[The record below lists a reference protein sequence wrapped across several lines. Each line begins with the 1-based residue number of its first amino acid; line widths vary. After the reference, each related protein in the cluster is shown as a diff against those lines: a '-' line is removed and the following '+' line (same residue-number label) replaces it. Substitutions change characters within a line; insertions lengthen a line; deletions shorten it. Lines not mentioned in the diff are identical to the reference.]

1 MKRRISLVLAFVML
15 FAMAAPS
22 LAEEA
27 SPILE
32 NASGFYYIEAEGER
46 PRLSAASQDKFMQ
59 VDGEWF
65 KDLNGNGSLDVYEDW
80 RADVADRV
88 SDLLSQMTINE
99 KAGTLIFSG
108 IGGKN
113 GVVVSNLDTS
123 EGISGSSG
131 TGEVTYIAADSE
143 IITSH
148 EPVVEQGGINYNPMA
163 YQIQDLGVTTFIA
176 AMTGTPKDQL
186 DLLNAIQKVGE
197 ESRLGIPIVFSGDR
211 SYNTWGGM
219 IDMAHYAFG
228 VAHDEELLYNLVS
241 EYAKESVAL
250 GYHQVFHGYG
260 NEIGSW
266 YGDEV
271 NYISDMSV
279 IETRAYDDNGF
290 NSHSKHYIARGGRSN
305 FANAQSPANLWE
317 SWMVPWQAV
326 IDADTQWIMLNKGPG
341 LTPGVQVY
349 MDEVSMSYLRNELG
363 FDGIACLDWPLDVDV
378 LTSQTGIT
386 VDGVDIS
393 TLDIEEIYALMLN
406 VGVDAISAM
415 GVFGGTDTTQYA
427 NIGFYRAFPDFIVKA
442 VEDGLVTQE
451 CVDEHAARIL
461 KNKFD
466 LGIFEDPYSD
476 WGEALALIG
485 NETYQAEQTIPMTNE
500 EIDAFRRPEIIEME
514 QQLMVEST
522 ILLKNE
528 DVLPLSEGVN
538 LYVMSNNSTIQEA
551 DTEALATRATIVESM
566 DEADYIIGHV
576 TAFDENFDY
585 LVEDAQ
591 AAGKPIILIW
601 EGTVG
606 RNGAQGDPYFAQ
618 VDPCVAVLV
627 QTYNNTPDHGSSMGA
642 FYRYVTPSITADM
655 LFGDREPAGSTVF
668 EIPLTT
674 EDLEV
679 SWGDLQLDVGVD
691 NATRLYMAMLA
702 RENPSIL
709 MPNNL
714 GDVLYT
720 TNFGMNYSNPADIEI
735 SLLTVPETSITT
747 ETENNGRVST
757 TVEVVPATQQAGV
770 PFEINFV
777 AKNNGGDGHVT
788 VEVMDGGEVIAE
800 KFVAVDEGQFRVM
813 TVELTL
819 EAGEHTISIG
829 DLSAVITVE

>member
-1 MKRRISLVLAFVML
+1 MKKLVSWLLAVTMLASLSALP
-15 FAMAAPS
+15 AMA
-22 LAEEA
+22 EE
-27 SPILE
+27 SVIKE
-32 NASGFYYIEAEGER
+32 SVSGFYYIEANGDQAK
-46 PRLSAASQDKFMQ
+46 LSAASQDKFIQ
-59 VDGEWF
+59 VDGLYF
-65 KDLNGNGSLDVYEDW
+65 KDLNSNGSLDVYEDY
-80 RADVADRV
+80 RQPVEDRV
-88 SDLLSQMTINE
+88 ADLLSQMNLSE

-123 EGISGSSG
+123 SGITGSSG

-148 EPVVEQGGINYNPMA
+148 EPVVTQSGVNYNPMA
-163 YQIQDLGVTTFIA
+163 YQIQDLGVTTYIA

-186 DLLNAIQKVGE
+186 DLLNAIQKLGE

-271 NYISDMSV
+271 NYISKMSV
-279 IETRAYDDNGF
+279 TETRAYDDNGF

-326 IDADTQWIMLNKGPG
+326 IDAGTQWIMLNKGTG

-349 MDEVSMSYLRNELG
+349 MDKVSMDYLRNELG
-363 FDGIACLDWPLDVDV
+363 YDGIACLDWPLDVDV

-393 TLDIEEIYALMLN
+393 ELDIEEIYALMLN

-415 GVFGGTDTTQYA
+415 GTFGGTDTTLYA
-427 NIGFYRAFPDFIVKA
+427 NSGFYRAFPDFIVKA

-451 CVDEHAARIL
+451 CLDEHVIRIL

-476 WGEALALIG
+476 WEEALALIG
-485 NETYQAEQTIPMTNE
+485 NETYQAEQTLPMTNE
-500 EIDAFRRPEIIEME
+500 EIDALRRPEIIEME
-514 QQLMVEST
+514 SQLMVEST

-528 DVLPLSEGVN
+528 NVLPLTEGVK
-538 LYVMSNNSTIQEA
+538 LYVMSNNSNIQEA
-551 DTEALATRATIVESM
+551 DVAALGAYGTVVETM

-591 AAGKPIILIW
+591 AADKPIILIW

-606 RNGAQGDPYFAQ
+606 RNGAQGDPYLAQ
-618 VDPCVAVLV
+618 VDPCAAVLM

-655 LFGDREPAGSTVF
+655 LFGVKEPGGSTVF
-668 EIPLTT
+668 EIPLTA
-674 EDLEV
+674 EDAAL
-679 SWGDLQLDVGVD
+679 SWGDLQMDMGVD

-720 TNFGMNYSNPADIEI
+720 TNFGMNYSDPADIEL
-735 SLLTVPETSITT
+735 SLLTVPEA
-747 ETENNGRVST
+747 VL
-757 TVEVVPATQQAGV
+757 TVEVDGKETTEVAAATQTAGV
-770 PFEINFV
+770 PFDINFV

-788 VEVMDGGEVIAE
+788 AQIMEGDTVLAE
-800 KFVAVDEGQFRVM
+800 KFVAVDGGQFRVITM
-813 TVELTL
+813 EITL
-819 EAGEHTISIG
+819 DAGEHTISLG
-829 DLSAVITVE
+829 DMSTTIVVE

>member
-1 MKRRISLVLAFVML
+1 MKKLVSWLLAVTMLASLS
-15 FAMAAPS
+15 AMPAV
-22 LAEEA
+22 AEE
-27 SPILE
+27 SVIKE
-32 NASGFYYIEAEGER
+32 SVSGFYYIEANGDQAK
-46 PRLSAASQDKFMQ
+46 LSAASQDKFIQ
-59 VDGEWF
+59 VDGLYF
-65 KDLNGNGSLDVYEDW
+65 KDLNSNGSLDVYEDY
-80 RADVADRV
+80 RQPVEDRV
-88 SDLLSQMTINE
+88 ADLLSQMNLSE

-123 EGISGSSG
+123 SGITGSSG

-148 EPVVEQGGINYNPMA
+148 EPVVTQSGVNYNPMA
-163 YQIQDLGVTTFIA
+163 YQIQDLGVTTYIA

-186 DLLNAIQKVGE
+186 VLLNAIQKLGE

-271 NYISDMSV
+271 NYISKMSV
-279 IETRAYDDNGF
+279 TETRAYDDNGF

-326 IDADTQWIMLNKGPG
+326 IDAGTQWIMLNKGTG

-349 MDEVSMSYLRNELG
+349 MDKVSMDYLRNELG
-363 FDGIACLDWPLDVDV
+363 YDGIACLDWPLDVDV

-393 TLDIEEIYALMLN
+393 ELDIEEIYALMLN

-415 GVFGGTDTTQYA
+415 GTFGGTDTTLYA
-427 NIGFYRAFPDFIVKA
+427 NSGFYRAFPDFIVKA

-451 CVDEHAARIL
+451 CLDEHVIRIL

-476 WGEALALIG
+476 WEEALALIG
-485 NETYQAEQTIPMTNE
+485 NETYQAEQTLPMTNE
-500 EIDAFRRPEIIEME
+500 EIDALRRPEIIEME
-514 QQLMVEST
+514 SQLMVEST

-528 DVLPLSEGVN
+528 NVLPLTEGVK
-538 LYVMSNNSTIQEA
+538 LYVMSNNSNIQEA
-551 DTEALATRATIVESM
+551 DVAALGAYGTVVETM

-591 AAGKPIILIW
+591 AADKPIILIW

-606 RNGAQGDPYFAQ
+606 RNGAQGDPYLAQ
-618 VDPCVAVLV
+618 VDPCAAVLM

-655 LFGDREPAGSTVF
+655 LFGVKEPGGSTVF
-668 EIPLTT
+668 EIPLTA
-674 EDLEV
+674 EDAAL
-679 SWGDLQLDVGVD
+679 SWGDLQMDMGVD

-720 TNFGMNYSNPADIEI
+720 TNFGMNYSDPADIEL
-735 SLLTVPETSITT
+735 SLLTVPEA
-747 ETENNGRVST
+747 VF
-757 TVEVVPATQQAGV
+757 TVEVDGKETTEVAAATQTAGV

-788 VEVMDGGEVIAE
+788 AQIMEGDTVLAE
-800 KFVAVDEGQFRVM
+800 KFVAVDGGQFRVITM
-813 TVELTL
+813 EITL
-819 EAGEHTISIG
+819 DAGEHTISLG
-829 DLSAVITVE
+829 DMSTTIVVE

>member
-1 MKRRISLVLAFVML
+1 MKKMVSWLLAVTMLASLCALP
-15 FAMAAPS
+15 AMA
-22 LAEEA
+22 EE
-27 SPILE
+27 SVIKE
-32 NASGFYYIEAEGER
+32 SVSGFYYIEANGDQAK
-46 PRLSAASQDKFMQ
+46 LSAASQDKFIQ
-59 VDGEWF
+59 VDGLYF
-65 KDLNGNGSLDVYEDW
+65 KDLNSNGSLDVYEDY
-80 RADVADRV
+80 RQPVEDRV
-88 SDLLSQMTINE
+88 ADLLSQMNLSE

-123 EGISGSSG
+123 SGITGSSG

-148 EPVVEQGGINYNPMA
+148 EPVVTQSGVNYNPMA
-163 YQIQDLGVTTFIA
+163 YQIQDLGVTTYIA

-186 DLLNAIQKVGE
+186 DLLNAIQKLGE

-271 NYISDMSV
+271 NYISKMSV
-279 IETRAYDDNGF
+279 TETRAYDDNGF

-326 IDADTQWIMLNKGPG
+326 IDAGTQWIMLNKGTG

-349 MDEVSMSYLRNELG
+349 MDKVSMDYLRNELG
-363 FDGIACLDWPLDVDV
+363 YDGIACLDWPLDVDV

-393 TLDIEEIYALMLN
+393 ELDIEEIYALMLN

-415 GVFGGTDTTQYA
+415 GTFGGTDTTLYA
-427 NIGFYRAFPDFIVKA
+427 NSGFYRAFPDFIVKA

-451 CVDEHAARIL
+451 CLDEHVIRIL

-476 WGEALALIG
+476 WEEALALIG
-485 NETYQAEQTIPMTNE
+485 NETYQAEQTLPMTNE
-500 EIDAFRRPEIIEME
+500 EIDALRRPEIIEME
-514 QQLMVEST
+514 SQLMVEST

-528 DVLPLSEGVN
+528 NVLPLTEGVK
-538 LYVMSNNSTIQEA
+538 LYVMSNNSNIQEA
-551 DTEALATRATIVESM
+551 DVAALGAYGTVVETM

-591 AAGKPIILIW
+591 AADKPIILIW

-606 RNGAQGDPYFAQ
+606 RNGAQGDPYLAQ
-618 VDPCVAVLV
+618 VDPCAAVLM

-655 LFGDREPAGSTVF
+655 LFGVKEPGGSTVF
-668 EIPLTT
+668 EIPLTA
-674 EDLEV
+674 EDAAL
-679 SWGDLQLDVGVD
+679 SWGDLQMDMGVD

-720 TNFGMNYSNPADIEI
+720 TNFGMNYSDPADIEL
-735 SLLTVPETSITT
+735 SLLTVPEA
-747 ETENNGRVST
+747 VF
-757 TVEVVPATQQAGV
+757 TVEVDGKETTEVAAATQTAGV

-788 VEVMDGGEVIAE
+788 AQIMEGDTVLAE
-800 KFVAVDEGQFRVM
+800 KFVAVDGGQFRVITM
-813 TVELTL
+813 EITL
-819 EAGEHTISIG
+819 DAGEHTISLG
-829 DLSAVITVE
+829 DMSTTIVVE

>member
-1 MKRRISLVLAFVML
+1 MKKLVSWLLAVTMLASLSALP
-15 FAMAAPS
+15 AMA
-22 LAEEA
+22 EE
-27 SPILE
+27 SVIKE
-32 NASGFYYIEAEGER
+32 SESGFYYIEANGDQAK
-46 PRLSAASQDKFMQ
+46 LSAASQDKFIQ
-59 VDGEWF
+59 VDGLYF
-65 KDLNGNGSLDVYEDW
+65 KDLNSNGSLDVYEDY
-80 RADVADRV
+80 RQPVEDRV
-88 SDLLSQMTINE
+88 ADLLSQMNLSE

-123 EGISGSSG
+123 SGITGSSG

-148 EPVVEQGGINYNPMA
+148 EPVVTQSGVNYNPMA
-163 YQIQDLGVTTFIA
+163 YQIQDLGVTTYIA

-186 DLLNAIQKVGE
+186 DLLNAIQKLGE

-271 NYISDMSV
+271 NYISKMSV
-279 IETRAYDDNGF
+279 TETRAYDDNGF

-326 IDADTQWIMLNKGPG
+326 IDAGTQWIMLNKGTG

-349 MDEVSMSYLRNELG
+349 MDKVSMDYLRNELG
-363 FDGIACLDWPLDVDV
+363 YDGIACLDWPLDVDV

-393 TLDIEEIYALMLN
+393 ELDIEEIYALMLN

-415 GVFGGTDTTQYA
+415 GTFGGTDTTLYA
-427 NIGFYRAFPDFIVKA
+427 NSGFYRAFPDFIVKA

-451 CVDEHAARIL
+451 CLDEHVIRIL

-476 WGEALALIG
+476 WEEALALIG
-485 NETYQAEQTIPMTNE
+485 NETYQAEQTLPMTNE
-500 EIDAFRRPEIIEME
+500 EIDALRRPEIIEME
-514 QQLMVEST
+514 SQLMVEST

-528 DVLPLSEGVN
+528 NVLPLTEGVK
-538 LYVMSNNSTIQEA
+538 LYVMSNNSNIQEA
-551 DTEALATRATIVESM
+551 DVAALGAYGTVVETM

-591 AAGKPIILIW
+591 AADKPIILIW

-606 RNGAQGDPYFAQ
+606 RNGAQGDPYLAQ
-618 VDPCVAVLV
+618 VDPCAAVLM

-655 LFGDREPAGSTVF
+655 LFGVKEPGGSTVF
-668 EIPLTT
+668 EIPLTA
-674 EDLEV
+674 EDAAL
-679 SWGDLQLDVGVD
+679 SWGDLQMDMGVD

-720 TNFGMNYSNPADIEI
+720 TNFGMNYSDPADIEL
-735 SLLTVPETSITT
+735 SLLTVPEA
-747 ETENNGRVST
+747 VL
-757 TVEVVPATQQAGV
+757 TVEVDGKETTEVAAATQTAGV

-788 VEVMDGGEVIAE
+788 AQIMEGDTVLAE
-800 KFVAVDEGQFRVM
+800 KFVAVDGGQFRVITM
-813 TVELTL
+813 EITL
-819 EAGEHTISIG
+819 DAGEHTISLG
-829 DLSAVITVE
+829 DMSTTIVVE

>member
-1 MKRRISLVLAFVML
+1 MKKLVSWLLAVTMLASLSALP
-15 FAMAAPS
+15 AMA
-22 LAEEA
+22 EE
-27 SPILE
+27 SVIKE
-32 NASGFYYIEAEGER
+32 SVSGFYYIEANGDQAK
-46 PRLSAASQDKFMQ
+46 LSAASQDKFIQ
-59 VDGEWF
+59 VDGLYF
-65 KDLNGNGSLDVYEDW
+65 KDLNSNGSLDVYEDY
-80 RADVADRV
+80 RQPVEDRV
-88 SDLLSQMTINE
+88 ADLLSQMNLSE

-123 EGISGSSG
+123 SGITGSSG

-148 EPVVEQGGINYNPMA
+148 EPVVTQSGVNYNPMA
-163 YQIQDLGVTTFIA
+163 YQIQDLGVTTYIA

-186 DLLNAIQKVGE
+186 DLLNAIQKLGE

-271 NYISDMSV
+271 NYISKMSV
-279 IETRAYDDNGF
+279 TETRAYDDNGF

-326 IDADTQWIMLNKGPG
+326 IDAGTQWIMLNKGTG

-349 MDEVSMSYLRNELG
+349 MDKVSMDYLRNELG
-363 FDGIACLDWPLDVDV
+363 YDGIACLDWPLDVDV

-393 TLDIEEIYALMLN
+393 ELDIEEIYALMLN

-415 GVFGGTDTTQYA
+415 GTFGGTDTTLYA
-427 NIGFYRAFPDFIVKA
+427 NSGFYRAFPDFIVKA

-451 CVDEHAARIL
+451 CLDEHVIRIL

-476 WGEALALIG
+476 WEEALALIG
-485 NETYQAEQTIPMTNE
+485 NETYQAEQTLPMTNE
-500 EIDAFRRPEIIEME
+500 EIDALRRPEIIEME
-514 QQLMVEST
+514 SQLMVEST

-528 DVLPLSEGVN
+528 NVLPLTEGVK
-538 LYVMSNNSTIQEA
+538 LYVMSNNSNIQEA
-551 DTEALATRATIVESM
+551 DVAALGAYGTVVETM

-591 AAGKPIILIW
+591 AADKPIILIW

-606 RNGAQGDPYFAQ
+606 RNGAQGDPYLAQ
-618 VDPCVAVLV
+618 VDPCAAVLM

-655 LFGDREPAGSTVF
+655 LFGVKEPGGSTVF
-668 EIPLTT
+668 EIPLTA
-674 EDLEV
+674 EDAAL
-679 SWGDLQLDVGVD
+679 SWGDLQMDMGVD

-720 TNFGMNYSNPADIEI
+720 TNFGMNYSDPADIEL
-735 SLLTVPETSITT
+735 SLLTVPEA
-747 ETENNGRVST
+747 VL
-757 TVEVVPATQQAGV
+757 TVEVDGKETTEVAAATQTAGV

-788 VEVMDGGEVIAE
+788 AQIMEGDTVLAE
-800 KFVAVDEGQFRVM
+800 KFVAVDGGQFRVITM
-813 TVELTL
+813 ELTL
-819 EAGEHTISIG
+819 DAGEHTISLG
-829 DLSAVITVE
+829 DMSTTIVVE

>member
-1 MKRRISLVLAFVML
+1 MKKLVSWLLAVTMLASLC
-15 FAMAAPS
+15 AMPAV
-22 LAEEA
+22 AEE
-27 SPILE
+27 SVIKE
-32 NASGFYYIEAEGER
+32 SVSGFYYIEANGDQAK
-46 PRLSAASQDKFMQ
+46 LSAASQDKFIQ
-59 VDGEWF
+59 VDGLYF
-65 KDLNGNGSLDVYEDW
+65 KDLNSNGSLDVYEDY
-80 RADVADRV
+80 RQPVEDRV
-88 SDLLSQMTINE
+88 ADLLSQMNLSE

-123 EGISGSSG
+123 SGITGSSG

-148 EPVVEQGGINYNPMA
+148 EPVVTQSGVNYNPMA
-163 YQIQDLGVTTFIA
+163 YQIQDLGVTTYIA

-186 DLLNAIQKVGE
+186 DLLNAIQKLGE

-271 NYISDMSV
+271 NYISKMSV
-279 IETRAYDDNGF
+279 TETRAYDDNGF

-326 IDADTQWIMLNKGPG
+326 IDAGTQWIMLNKGTG

-349 MDEVSMSYLRNELG
+349 MDKVSMDYLRNELG
-363 FDGIACLDWPLDVDV
+363 YDGIACLDWPLDVDV

-393 TLDIEEIYALMLN
+393 ELDIEEIYALMLN

-415 GVFGGTDTTQYA
+415 GTFGGTDTTLYA
-427 NIGFYRAFPDFIVKA
+427 NSGFYRAFPDFIVKA

-451 CVDEHAARIL
+451 CLDEHVIRIL

-476 WGEALALIG
+476 WEEALALIG
-485 NETYQAEQTIPMTNE
+485 NETYQAEQTLPMTNE
-500 EIDAFRRPEIIEME
+500 EIDALRRPEIIEME
-514 QQLMVEST
+514 SQLMVEST

-528 DVLPLSEGVN
+528 NVLPLTEGVK
-538 LYVMSNNSTIQEA
+538 LYVMSNNSNIQEA
-551 DTEALATRATIVESM
+551 DVAALGAYGTVVETM

-591 AAGKPIILIW
+591 AADKPIILIW

-606 RNGAQGDPYFAQ
+606 RNGAQGDPYLAQ
-618 VDPCVAVLV
+618 VDPCAAVLM

-655 LFGDREPAGSTVF
+655 LFGVKEPGGSTVF
-668 EIPLTT
+668 EIPLTA
-674 EDLEV
+674 EDAAL
-679 SWGDLQLDVGVD
+679 SWGDLQMDMGVD

-720 TNFGMNYSNPADIEI
+720 TNFGMNYSDPADIEL
-735 SLLTVPETSITT
+735 SLLTVPEA
-747 ETENNGRVST
+747 VL
-757 TVEVVPATQQAGV
+757 TVEVDGKETTEVAAATQTAGV

-788 VEVMDGGEVIAE
+788 AQIMEGDTVLAE
-800 KFVAVDEGQFRVM
+800 KFVAVDGGQFRVITM
-813 TVELTL
+813 EITL
-819 EAGEHTISIG
+819 DAGEHTISLG
-829 DLSAVITVE
+829 DMSTTIVVE

>member
-1 MKRRISLVLAFVML
+1 MKKLVSWLLAVTMLASLSALP
-15 FAMAAPS
+15 AMA
-22 LAEEA
+22 EE
-27 SPILE
+27 SVIKE
-32 NASGFYYIEAEGER
+32 SVSGFYYIEANGDQAK
-46 PRLSAASQDKFMQ
+46 LSAASQDKFIQ
-59 VDGEWF
+59 VDGLYF
-65 KDLNGNGSLDVYEDW
+65 KDLNSNGSLDVYEDY
-80 RADVADRV
+80 RQPVEDRV
-88 SDLLSQMTINE
+88 ADLLSQMNLSE

-123 EGISGSSG
+123 SGITGSSG

-148 EPVVEQGGINYNPMA
+148 EPVVTQSGVNYNPMA
-163 YQIQDLGVTTFIA
+163 YQIQDLGVTTYIA

-186 DLLNAIQKVGE
+186 DLLNAIQKLGE

-271 NYISDMSV
+271 NYISKMSV
-279 IETRAYDDNGF
+279 TETRAYDDNGF

-326 IDADTQWIMLNKGPG
+326 IDAGTQWIMLNKGTG

-349 MDEVSMSYLRNELG
+349 MDKVSMDYLRNELG
-363 FDGIACLDWPLDVDV
+363 YDGIACLDWPLDVDV

-393 TLDIEEIYALMLN
+393 ELDIEEIYALMLN

-415 GVFGGTDTTQYA
+415 GTFGGTDTTLYA
-427 NIGFYRAFPDFIVKA
+427 NSGFYRAFPDFIVKA

-451 CVDEHAARIL
+451 CLDEHVIRIL

-476 WGEALALIG
+476 WEEALALIG
-485 NETYQAEQTIPMTNE
+485 NETYQAEQTLPMTNE
-500 EIDAFRRPEIIEME
+500 EIDALRRPEIIEME
-514 QQLMVEST
+514 SQLMVEST

-528 DVLPLSEGVN
+528 NVLPLTEGVK
-538 LYVMSNNSTIQEA
+538 LYVMSNNSNIQEA
-551 DTEALATRATIVESM
+551 DVAALGAYGTVVETM

-591 AAGKPIILIW
+591 AADKPIILIW

-606 RNGAQGDPYFAQ
+606 RNGAQGDPYLAQ
-618 VDPCVAVLV
+618 VDPCAAVLM

-655 LFGDREPAGSTVF
+655 LFGVKEPGGSTVF
-668 EIPLTT
+668 EIPLTA
-674 EDLEV
+674 EDAAL
-679 SWGDLQLDVGVD
+679 SWGDLQMDMGVD

-720 TNFGMNYSNPADIEI
+720 TNFGMNYSDPADIEL
-735 SLLTVPETSITT
+735 SLLTVPEA
-747 ETENNGRVST
+747 VL
-757 TVEVVPATQQAGV
+757 TVEVDGKETTEVAAATQTAGV

-788 VEVMDGGEVIAE
+788 AQIMEGDTVLAE
-800 KFVAVDEGQFRVM
+800 KFVAVDGGQFRVNTM
-813 TVELTL
+813 EITL
-819 EAGEHTISIG
+819 DAGEHTISLG
-829 DLSAVITVE
+829 DMSTTIVVE

>member
-1 MKRRISLVLAFVML
+1 MKKRISLFLVLAML
-15 FAMAAPS
+15 LSLAAPS

-32 NASGFYYIEAEGER
+32 SASGFYYIEAEGGR

-65 KDLNGNGSLDVYEDW
+65 KDLNGNGELDVYEDW
-80 RADVADRV
+80 RADVSDRV
-88 SDLLSQMTINE
+88 ADLLSQMTINE
-99 KAGTLIFSG
+99 KAGSLFFSG

-113 GVVVSNLDTS
+113 GIVVSNL
-123 EGISGSSG
+123 EGDMSSQNSDAN
-131 TGEVTYIAADSE
+131 TAAIAADSE
-143 IITSH
+143 ILTSH
-148 EPVVEQGGINYNPMA
+148 EVVVSVNNSNYSPMA
-163 YQIQDLGVTTFIA
+163 FQIQDMGVTTFIA

-186 DLLNAIQKVGE
+186 DLLNAIQKIGE
-197 ESRLGIPIVFSGDR
+197 EGRLGIPIVFSGDR

-228 VAHDEELLYNLVS
+228 VAHDEELLYDLVS

-271 NYISDMSV
+271 NYISEMSV
-279 IETRAYDDNGF
+279 IETHAYDDNGF

-305 FANAQSPANLWE
+305 FAGAQSPADLWE
-317 SWMVPWQAV
+317 SWMVAWQAV
-326 IDADTQWIMLNKGPG
+326 IDAGTQWIMLNKGTG

-349 MDEVSMSYLRNELG
+349 MDEVSMGYLRDELG
-363 FDGIACLDWPLDVDV
+363 YDGIACLDWPLDIGT
-378 LTSQTGIT
+378 LMGQTGIT
-386 VDGVDIS
+386 ADGVDIS
-393 TLDIEEIYALMLN
+393 TLSAAEIYALMLN
-406 VGVDAISAM
+406 VGVDIFSAL
-415 GVFGGTDTTQYA
+415 GVIPGTDADAYSDV
-427 NIGFYRAFPDFIVKA
+427 GFRRGMPDLIVLA
-442 VEDGLVTQE
+442 VEEGYVTEE
-451 CVDEHAARIL
+451 CVDEHVARIL

-485 NETYQAEQTIPMTNE
+485 NEAYQAEQVIPMSNE
-500 EIDAFRRPEIIEME
+500 DIDAIRRPEITEME
-514 QQLMVEST
+514 QRLMVEST
-522 ILLKNE
+522 VLLKNE
-528 DVLPLSEGVN
+528 GVLPLSEGVK
-538 LYVMSNNSTIQEA
+538 LYVTSNNSNIQAA
-551 DTEALATRATIVESM
+551 DTGALAAYATIVETM
-566 DEADYIIGHV
+566 AEADYIVGHM

-606 RNGAQGDPYFAQ
+606 RNGAQGDPYLAQ
-618 VDPCVAVLV
+618 VDPCVAVMM
-627 QTYNNTPDHGSSMGA
+627 QTYSNTPDHGSSIGS
-642 FYRYVTPSITADM
+642 FYRYVNPSITADM
-655 LFGDREPAGSTVF
+655 LFGVKEPAGSTVF
-668 EIPLTT
+668 EIPVTA
-674 EDLEV
+674 EDLEL

-702 RENPSIL
+702 RENPDIL

-720 TNFGMNYSNPADIEI
+720 TNFGMNYSDPADIEI
-735 SLLTVPETSITT
+735 SLLTVPEMAITT
-747 ETENNGRVST
+747 ETESNGRVRT
-757 TVEVVPATQQAGV
+757 TTEVVPATQKAGM
-770 PFEINFV
+770 PFEICFV
-777 AKNNGGDGHVT
+777 AENNGGDGHVT
-788 VEVMDGGEVIAE
+788 VEVMDGGQVIAE
-800 KFVAVDEGQFRVM
+800 KFVAVDGGQFRVM
-813 TVELTL
+813 TVELVL

-829 DLSAVITVE
+829 DMSATITVE